1 MNLLTK
7 LFGSYSKKELKRI
20 EPLKQA
26 VLALDDKY
34 TKMTDEELKGQTAV
48 LKERLSLGSSLD
60 DILPEAFATC
70 REAMWRVLSIKPFP
84 VQIIGG
90 IILHQGR
97 IAEMKTGEGKTFTAA
112 LPAYLNALSGKGVH
126 IVTVNDYL
134 AKYQGEMMA
143 RVFNYLGL
151 TVGLAIPGMEPDEK
165 KKAYACDI
173 TYATNNEIGF
183 DYLRDNMV
191 TYKERKVQRGHNFAI
206 VDEVDSILIDEAR
219 TPLII
224 SGQGEQSTELY
235 NVADRFAKTLRPIR
249 VAETKSGCFFTYSSY
264 PFRTSFI
271 NFLISSLDN
280 ENLISLNT
288 LFKSNSGIPTLFI
301 RVLKLLKS
309 TFIFDWSILTADF
322 IAFAS
327 TSNNEF
333 MSKELLLFPSSKLFP
348 VKTFIFGFSSCAFTI
363 SLLAAFSIM

>member
-90 IILHQGR
+90 IMLHQGR

-191 TYKERKVQRGHNFAI
+191 TYKERKVQRGHNFA
-206 VDEVDSILIDEAR
+206 
-219 TPLII
+219 TPAF
-224 SGQGEQSTELY
+224 SVS
-235 NVADRFAKTLRPIR
+235 NVAALPEFRNSAKAVKSACEAISHGSPCVPVPPLKDGASAANTPIGTQKIIMQIAKAMPNIRF
-249 VAETKSGCFFTYSSY
+249 
-264 PFRTSFI
+264 FI
-271 NFLISSLDN
+271 
-280 ENLISLNT
+280 
-288 LFKSNSGIPTLFI
+288 
-301 RVLKLLKS
+301 
-309 TFIFDWSILTADF
+309 
-322 IAFAS
+322 
-327 TSNNEF
+327 
-333 MSKELLLFPSSKLFP
+333 
-348 VKTFIFGFSSCAFTI
+348 
-363 SLLAAFSIM
+363 